1 MIKHEPGPM
10 QLVLLEGKLIF
21 CSPRD
26 AIGTTWGSGDI
37 LYASLYFLQHL
48 AKSEGLDQYR
58 FQKGTICDG
67 VISFHT
73 LLSVHAPGPNPC
85 VFTYVN

>member
-1 MIKHEPGPM
+1 MGAGE
-10 QLVLLEGKLIF
+10 V
-21 CSPRD
+21 
-26 AIGTTWGSGDI
+26 
-37 LYASLYFLQHL
+37 LYASMYFLQHL
-48 AKSEGLDQYR
+48 ALNADLPQYR